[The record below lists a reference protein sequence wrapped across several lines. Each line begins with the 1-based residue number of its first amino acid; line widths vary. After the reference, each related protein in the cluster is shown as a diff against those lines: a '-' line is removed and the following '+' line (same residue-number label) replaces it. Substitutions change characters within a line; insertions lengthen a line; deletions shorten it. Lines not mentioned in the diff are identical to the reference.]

1 MFRKSLI
8 LIVVL
13 ILPLILLSACSGL
26 NTLDP
31 VTEIQIDEIENIS
44 VQYGEDLN
52 LEGVFLLVKRE
63 SGNTQRIALTQDMIF
78 GFDNNLVGNQILDVW
93 YEECNTKL
101 YITLTDIS
109 VVGISILSA
118 PEEISVTQGAEL
130 NLSGVTINIEY
141 ENNVVP
147 QNNITKEMI
156 VGYDPEW
163 EPGLHTV
170 YIEYSGHRI
179 PIEINVVSREIIS
192 MEINTPPA
200 DLQYFVGETFDPSGL
215 SLLLKYDNKSESI
228 LNYED
233 IPKDEIEF
241 TYDFSIQGAANPI
254 IIRYGGFRTLA
265 NDLTAIVA
273 EPRITT
279 LSVTTVPIT
288 KGLSVL
294 GQTIISP
301 VTAIVER
308 DQIDWVTGVLTIGY
322 DNGENEQVTIEKNEV
337 YLYLA
342 RRDGQ
347 LIPKDF
353 RFNEIGS
360 KKIYIKYGNENVFAV
375 LDINVIPKS
384 PYQMMVSDIKG
395 KLVRDFIDGER
406 ITTDFLRYNIL
417 YNNGTY
423 AYDNDDPETWARLSE
438 SLLSNDGSSLDV
450 RLSRTNSEGVQRINF
465 AIGSVEAGFDINVVP
480 NIPTSVIVVEPTRNY
495 VAVNSTSVPLQGSS
509 LYAEMKYGNPVL
521 LSPIPEEYI
530 SYINSQGTI
539 VTVFEE
545 VGSYDMVVNY
555 KGVVETV
562 PFMVENNEV
571 YEIVLSPLAQTT
583 FKEFNDIPITSMT
596 MTVYSDGVDGEQTLY
611 NVPVTLD
618 YLYKYDRYRV
628 GNQTII
634 FRYKGC
640 TGEMDISIN
649 PNNVSAIGM
658 CVPPQLVYNAGP
670 NQMLDTNMR
679 IRYVFTDGT
688 YREEELLGEL
698 SSYWSIS
705 GYDLETTGIQNVKIE
720 RNFGLYSRSFEY
732 QIEVLPVNQMV
743 YEIAFDHTQM
753 GLVEVSGQ
761 RVLIVGYRED
771 INTRYFVEYIDG
783 QGISREAIGNLKL
796 QVKYTEEGEYQ
807 LIDLKPEYITR
818 ASYDKFFDVLDNG
831 QIKRFRSVVVEYGG
845 KQTLLNIYI
854 ANRALN
860 SVEVYS
866 LPTITD
872 YAVGQS
878 LKLNGGVIK
887 LNYTNPVENGDTLVD
902 YDTYAIIPMTD
913 IFVLNKGYDVNKTI
927 AGSLFAT
934 QPVELKYNN
943 KTTYVAM
950 KTYKKVSPVDYLTMS
965 KISHTYGMVSL
976 PIATITHPVVSF
988 SAPSTSVSFYVNNAW
1003 TQTPPTLPGDYNIK
1017 LIVVENEYFIGG
1029 EYILPSSNFQVI
1041 KKAIDIQVDYLGK
1054 EYGSGDPVFTWRT
1067 VNNTSLEPG
1076 DNIFIQ
1082 ISRDPGENV
1091 RFDSLGNVI
1100 GYNFHWQFDPN
1111 NLAQSDR
1118 YIIIPIFDKFVI
1130 SRKVVPSATVINF
1143 QEAAGSGGRIY
1154 NASYVFN
1161 NITQTI
1167 RAEDLFYYDAT
1178 TDELVDSDGDNI
1190 GDGMPPTEPGSYY
1203 VQVGPNYLVTDVNA
1217 GRFYFNI
1224 Q

>member
-1 MFRKSLI
+1 MFRKSII
-8 LIVVL
+8 LIIVL
-13 ILPLILLSACSGL
+13 LVPLLLLSACSGL

-31 VTEIQIDEIENIS
+31 VTEIQIDEIENIT

-52 LEGVFLLVKRE
+52 LDGVFLLVKRE
-63 SGNTQRIALTQDMIF
+63 SGNTQRIALTQDMII
-78 GFDNNLVGNQILDVW
+78 GFNNNLVGPQVLDVW
-93 YEECNTKL
+93 YEDCNTKL
-101 YITLTDIS
+101 YVTLTDIS

-147 QNNITKEMI
+147 QSNITKEMI
-156 VGYDPEW
+156 IGYNPAW
-163 EPGLHTV
+163 EPGIHTV

-179 PIEINVVSREIIS
+179 PIEINVKAREIIS
-192 MEINTPPA
+192 MEINTPPT
-200 DLQYFVGETFDPSGL
+200 DLQYFVGEEFNAAGL
-215 SLLLKYDNKSESI
+215 SLLLKYDNGSQSV

-233 IPKDEIEF
+233 IPDGDIEF
-241 TYDFSIQGAANPI
+241 TYDFEIQGAANPI
-254 IIRYGGFRTLA
+254 IVRYGGFRTLA

-279 LSVTTVPIT
+279 LSVTTVPVT
-288 KGLSVL
+288 KGISVL
-294 GQTIISP
+294 GQTIVSP

-308 DQIDWVTGVLTIGY
+308 DQIDWVTGELTIGY
-322 DNGENEQVTIEKNEV
+322 DNGDSEQVTIEKNEV

-347 LIPKDF
+347 LIPKDY
-353 RFNEIGS
+353 RFNDIGS

-384 PYQMMVSDIKG
+384 PYQMMVADIKG
-395 KLVRDFIDGER
+395 KLTRDFIDGER
-406 ITTDFLRYNIL
+406 VTTDFLRYNIL

-423 AYDNDDPETWARLSE
+423 AYDNDDTDTWARLTE
-438 SLLSNDGSSLDV
+438 SLLSNDGSSLDI
-450 RLSRTNSEGVQRINF
+450 RLSRANVEGVQRINF
-465 AIGSVEAGFDINVVP
+465 AIGNVTAGFDINVIP
-480 NIPTSVIVVEPTRNY
+480 NIPTSVRVVEPTRNY
-495 VAVNSTSVPLQGSS
+495 VAINSTSVPLQGSS
-509 LYAEMKYGNPVL
+509 LYAEMKYGNPIL
-521 LSPIPEEYI
+521 LSPIPEEYV
-530 SYINSQGTI
+530 SYTDTQANPVTIFDVVGT
-539 VTVFEE
+539 
-545 VGSYDMVVNY
+545 YNMVINY

-562 PFMVENNEV
+562 PFVVENNEV
-571 YEIVLSPLAQTT
+571 YEIVLSALPQTT
-583 FKEFNDIPITSMT
+583 YKEFNDIPISSMT
-596 MTVYSDGVDGEQTLY
+596 MTVYSDGVDGETTDY

-618 YLYKYDRYRV
+618 YLYKYDRYKV
-628 GNQTII
+628 GNQTIV

-640 TGEMDISIN
+640 TGEVEVSIN

-658 CVPPQLVYNAGP
+658 CIPPQLVYNAGP
-670 NQMLDTNMR
+670 NQALDTNMR

-688 YREEELLGEL
+688 YREEELMGALP
-698 SSYWSIS
+698 SYWSIS
-705 GYDLETTGIQNVKIE
+705 GYNLETIGKQNVKIE
-720 RNFGLYSRSFEY
+720 RNFGLYSKSFEY
-732 QIEVLPVNQMV
+732 QIEVLPINQRV

-753 GLVEVSGQ
+753 GLSEVSGQ

-771 INTRYFVEYIDG
+771 INTRYFVQYIDG
-783 QGISREAIGNLKL
+783 QGVQREAIGNLKL
-796 QVKYTEEGEYQ
+796 QVKYTEAGEFQ

-818 ASYDKFFDVLDNG
+818 ASYDRFFDVLENG
-831 QIKRFRSVVVEYGG
+831 QIKRFRSVVIEYGG
-845 KQTLLNIYI
+845 MQTSMNIYI
-854 ANRALN
+854 ANRVLS

-878 LKLNGGVIK
+878 LKLNGGIIK
-887 LNYTNPVENGDTLVD
+887 LNYSNPAENGDNLVTS
-902 YDTYAIIPMTD
+902 DTYAIIPMTD
-913 IFVLNKGYDVNKTI
+913 IFVLNSGYDINKSV
-927 AGSLFAT
+927 AGSLFTT
-934 QPVELKYNN
+934 QPVALKYNS

-988 SAPSTSVSFYVNNAW
+988 TAPNLSVSFFVNNSW
-1003 TQTPPTLPGDYNIK
+1003 TQTPPVLPGDYNIK
-1017 LIVVENEYFIGG
+1017 LIVVGNEYFIGG
-1029 EYILPSSNFQVI
+1029 EYVLSTTKFQVI

-1067 VNNTSLEPG
+1067 VNNTFLEQG
-1076 DNIFIQ
+1076 DSIFIQ
-1082 ISRDPGENV
+1082 ITRDAGENV
-1091 RFDSLGNVI
+1091 KFDSLGNVI
-1100 GYNFHWQFDPN
+1100 GYNFHWQFDPS

-1130 SRKVVPSATVINF
+1130 SRKVVPSGTVINF
-1143 QEAAGSGGRIY
+1143 QEVAGSGGRIY

-1178 TDELVDSDGDNI
+1178 TDELVDSNGDDINDGL
-1190 GDGMPPTEPGSYY
+1190 PPNEPGSYY
-1203 VQVGPNYLVTDVNA
+1203 VQVGNNYLVTDENA
-1217 GRFYFNI
+1217 GRYYFNI